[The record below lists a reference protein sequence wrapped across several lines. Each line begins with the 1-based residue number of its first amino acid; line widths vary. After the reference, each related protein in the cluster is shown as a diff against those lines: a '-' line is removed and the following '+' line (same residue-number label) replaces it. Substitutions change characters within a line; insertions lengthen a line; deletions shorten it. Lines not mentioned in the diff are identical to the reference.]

1 MSKQIIQCFCFRH
14 EVMNHGLKMAVYIED
29 ERDEFGY
36 YYCQF
41 HDCGLVFSTK
51 QTRQRYDWT
60 MQMLPFCMYI

>member
-1 MSKQIIQCFCFRH
+1 
-14 EVMNHGLKMAVYIED
+14 MNHGLKMAVYIED

-60 MQMLPFCMYI
+60 TQKLPFCMYI